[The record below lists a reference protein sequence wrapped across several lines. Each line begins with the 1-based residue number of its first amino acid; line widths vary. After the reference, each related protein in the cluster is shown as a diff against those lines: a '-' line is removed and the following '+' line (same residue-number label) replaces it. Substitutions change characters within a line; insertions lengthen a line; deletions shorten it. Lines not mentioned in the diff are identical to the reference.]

1 MVVQKHP
8 LSQPFVI
15 FCAIVSIAVSI
26 GIWHFLVAFNVQRPL
41 MFGNLPA
48 PADVLQAG
56 IALLQNSEYYRHVG
70 YSCLRILV
78 GCALA
83 LPLGVF
89 FGLVIGLSR
98 PGRLFLLPIF
108 ELMRPIPQI
117 TWIPVS
123 ILLFPTIEGSIV
135 FITFMGGFF
144 PILVNT
150 IAGTQ
155 NVEPSLVDAARSMHV
170 TKCQLVRYVYLPS
183 AVPDIL
189 TGLTIGIGTSWM
201 SVIAAEMISGKY
213 GIGYFTWQSYNL
225 MNYADTIVGMI
236 TIGVVGIVFFSVIRM
251 VSGRILAYRG
261 IVQ

>member
-1 MVVQKHP
+1 MAKKHS

-15 FCAIVSIAVSI
+15 ICAILAITLCIIV
-26 GIWHFLVAFNVQRPL
+26 WHVLVAFNVQKPL

-48 PADVLQAG
+48 PADVWRAG
-56 IALLQNSEYYRHVG
+56 TALLHNSQYYYHVG
-70 YSCLRILV
+70 YSCFRILI

-98 PGRLFLLPIF
+98 LGRLFLLPIF

-123 ILLFPTIEGSIV
+123 ILLFPTIEGSII
-135 FITFMGGFF
+135 FITFIGGFF

-155 NVEPSLVDAARSMHV
+155 DVEPSLVDAARSMHV
-170 TKCQLVRYVYLPS
+170 TNCQLVRYVYFPS

-236 TIGVVGIVFFSVIRM
+236 TIGIVGIVFFSIIRIL
-251 VSGRILAYRG
+251 SGRILAYRG
-261 IVQ
+261 MMQ